1 MSPKIT
7 GAGYWHINAD
17 EQVAYDYN
25 LEFKQPACATCA
37 PDPANA
43 ARLQDRLW
51 VDHRIEVP
59 VRAHDGRLWVRLSA
73 QVYNDI
79 SDYEALASAVS
90 EP

>member
-1 MSPKIT
+1 MF
-7 GAGYWHINAD
+7 AGM
-17 EQVAYDYN
+17 
-25 LEFKQPACATCA
+25 ATLPLPPRLT